1 MQKKSLILL
10 FLLFELS
17 IIFYG
22 NSFLGLFES
31 SEGRYAEVS
40 REMLETKDFIS
51 PQMDYVYHFTKP
63 PFAYWITSL
72 GMAIFGVNPFG
83 VRFFIAIFAILTMV
97 FVYKISEELG
107 ADSFSSMLILGSFP
121 LFFIMAKVLT
131 TDMYLTFFVTLGVY
145 LFLLYDKKKID
156 KLKFSIYFGIT
167 FALSVLTK
175 GQVPI
180 LYWAMIFVT
189 YTFFKKD
196 FSSLK
201 GFLSPLFIL
210 IAVSLCGWWFALVGI
225 KHPGLLHYLFF
236 KEGIEASYSSQR
248 FHKGPIYYYIPV
260 LIAGLFPLIF
270 LFPNLKEL
278 KEERSKLLYGYTFL
292 PLIIFSLFPAKLP
305 TYLLPSLPGWA
316 ILFSL
321 NTSKKIRLILSA
333 ISLFLFQIL
342 LSLIVI
348 FRGEKLLGVK
358 ATDVSILLIISSL
371 FSLICLLLIK
381 RKGEKSALAVLFI
394 SILISSISLPQIV
407 SKNQEK
413 FKIAKE
419 ISYAI
424 KENLCD
430 EDKVLEL
437 RTTIFSIPF
446 YLERKVYAFQNNF
459 FKKKFLSNRPDHI
472 LQEEE
477 ELKEFINKSP
487 FLWVIVD
494 QKSEQ
499 YLKENYPSFYL
510 YRRGERYILYVSS
523 EIKKRLNVVAD

>member
-1 MQKKSLILL
+1 MQKKSLILI

-63 PFAYWITSL
+63 PLAYWMTSL

-97 FVYKISEELG
+97 VAYKISEELG
-107 ADSFSSMLILGSFP
+107 ADSFTSMLILGSFP
-121 LFFIMAKVLT
+121 LFFIMSKVLT

-156 KLKFSIYFGIT
+156 KLRFSIYFGIT
-167 FALSVLTK
+167 FALAVLTK
-175 GQVPI
+175 GYVPI
-180 LYWAMIFVT
+180 LYWAMIFIT
-189 YTFFKKD
+189 YAFFKKD

-210 IAVSLCGWWFALVGI
+210 IALTLSCWWFVLVGI

-236 KEGIEASYSSQR
+236 KEGVEASYSSQR
-248 FHKGPIYYYIPV
+248 FHPGPIYYYIPV
-260 LIAGLFPLIF
+260 LLAGLFPLIF

-292 PLIIFSLFPAKLP
+292 PFIIFSFFPAKLP

-321 NTSKKIRLILSA
+321 NTSKKMRVILSA
-333 ISLFLFQIL
+333 LFLFLFQTL
-342 LSLIVI
+342 LSLII
-348 FRGEKLLGVK
+348 ILRGEKLLQVK
-358 ATDVSILLIISSL
+358 AADVSILLLISSF
-371 FSLICLLLIK
+371 FSLLSLFIIK
-381 RKGEKSALAVLFI
+381 RKGEKIALVVIFI
-394 SILISSISLPQIV
+394 SILVSSISLPQIV

-424 KENLCD
+424 KENLSS

-459 FKKKFLSNRPDHI
+459 FRKKFLSNRPEHI
-472 LQEEE
+472 LQEED
-477 ELKEFINKSP
+477 ELKEFIKNSP
-487 FLWVIVD
+487 FLFVIVD
-494 QKSEQ
+494 KKSEP
-499 YLKENYPSFYL
+499 YLNENYPQFKL
-510 YRRGERYILYVSS
+510 LKRGERYILYCSQDVYKR
-523 EIKKRLNVVAD
+523 IKSD